1 MTLRIVIADREAT
14 TRLALRMLLHEE
26 PGLLV
31 VGQAGDGQELL
42 DKVRETRPRLVL
54 LDWDLPG
61 PPVEVLLSSLQ
72 VLSERTAVIVLGAR
86 QELRNPTLAA
96 GADAFVSKSDPPKRL
111 LTAIRALSA
120 EGQRE

>member
-1 MTLRIVIADREAT
+1 MILRIVIADREAT

-42 DKVRETRPRLVL
+42 DNVRETHPHLVL

-61 PPVEVLLSSLQ
+61 PPVEALLSDLQ
-72 VLSERTAVIVLGAR
+72 ALNERPAVIVLGAR
-86 QELRNPTLAA
+86 QELRNRTLAA
-96 GADAFVSKSDPPKRL
+96 GADAFVCQGHPPSHL
-111 LTAIRALSA
+111 LAAIRDIDV
-120 EGQRE
+120 GQPP

>member
-14 TRLALRMLLHEE
+14 TRAALRMLLHEE

-42 DKVRETRPRLVL
+42 DSVRETHPDLVL

-61 PPVEVLLSSLQ
+61 PPVEALLSDLQ
-72 VLSERTAVIVLGAR
+72 VLNERPAVIVLGAR
-86 QELRNPTLAA
+86 QELRTQALAA
-96 GADAFVSKSDPPKRL
+96 GADDFVHQGHPPSHL
-111 LTAIRALSA
+111 LAAIRDIDVGEQA
-120 EGQRE
+120 

>member
-14 TRLALRMLLHEE
+14 TRAALRMLLHEE

-42 DKVRETRPRLVL
+42 DSVRETHPDLVL

-61 PPVEVLLSSLQ
+61 PPVEALLSDLQ
-72 VLSERTAVIVLGAR
+72 VLNERPAVIVLGAR
-86 QELRNPTLAA
+86 QELRNQTLAA
-96 GADAFVSKSDPPKRL
+96 GADAFVYQGNPPSHL
-111 LTAIRALSA
+111 LAAIRDIDVGEQA
-120 EGQRE
+120 